1 MVDIGFITIDRKL
14 FTHWLWDDKPYS
26 KGQAWIDLIQLA
38 NYEDKQRLYHN
49 DIVTVTRGTIETTVL
64 SLSSRWEWSWHKVD
78 NFIKLLE
85 KQKMITT
92 KKADRVVFI
101 TIVNYDKY
109 QMTAKSDATK
119 SATSER
125 IESES
130 ENVEISTNNKPIVK
144 DMNNQKANKKRDGC
158 EQKANI
164 PIKEKKEINKI
175 NQKRA
180 RTREGADTDWFFKQV
195 SPELKDAVVK
205 WLAYKQERR
214 QAYQP
219 TGLNTLLKRILER
232 SRQYGD
238 AAVIELIEDSI
249 SNRYQGII
257 WDKIKAPK
265 RSSSLDASI
274 EMMKGWLNE

>member
-1 MVDIGFITIDRKL
+1 
-14 FTHWLWDDKPYS
+14 
-26 KGQAWIDLIQLA
+26 
-38 NYEDKQRLYHN
+38 
-49 DIVTVTRGTIETTVL
+49 
-64 SLSSRWEWSWHKVD
+64 
-78 NFIKLLE
+78 
-85 KQKMITT
+85 MITT

-109 QMTAKSDATK
+109 QITAKSDARK

-144 DMNNQKANKKRDGC
+144 DMNNQKANKKRDRC

-164 PIKEKKEINKI
+164 PIKENKEINKI

-180 RTREGADTDWFFKQV
+180 HTREGADTDWFFKQV
-195 SPELKDAVVK
+195 SPELEEAVVK

-249 SNRYQGII
+249 TNQYQGII

-265 RSSSLDASI
+265 RTSSLDASI